1 MTVHPHQKFVQQGF
15 TLFELLLVIAVV
27 AIMASAVVISLN
39 PDNTHRD
46 LEKEARRLAQV
57 LRQLADEAIF
67 QGQEFGLL
75 VKEDSY
81 KFAVWNRD
89 DNKWLDFNSGAV
101 FRDYALP
108 DFIQMSMSSAAI
120 SYSLE
125 LTKSDSNSTYAD
137 QMNGADESAAAEIVP
152 AAWFLSSGEITPFS
166 LTLFVRD
173 NSERRY
179 VISADAVGEIIL
191 KTPDQVND

>member
-1 MTVHPHQKFVQQGF
+1 MTHRSHRQFVQQGF

-57 LRQLADEAIF
+57 LRQLADESIF

-81 KFAVWNRD
+81 KFAVWDRD
-89 DNKWLDFNSGAV
+89 DNKWLAYNSGAV
-101 FRDYALP
+101 FRAYTLP
-108 DFIQMSMSSAAI
+108 DFIQISMSSEAI
-120 SYSLE
+120 SYSLGTAE
-125 LTKSDSNSTYAD
+125 SDLSSGSVD
-137 QMNGADESAAAEIVP
+137 QTGGVSESAAAEIVP

-179 VISADAVGEIIL
+179 KISANAVGEIIL
-191 KTPDQVND
+191 KTPDQFND